1 MSVYESMN
9 AGMCVRQPSGR
20 LLFRWLIVFLAGT
33 AISGAL
39 ALAPRVL
46 AADVVVVD
54 VVAVAEGYRASKL
67 QGVKVVNSQNEKIGE
82 LDDLIVGKDRVLF
95 AIIQVGGFLGIGSY
109 FVAVPY
115 NSLQISDNG
124 ARITLPGATK
134 EQVKRMPE
142 FKYK

>member
-1 MSVYESMN
+1 MSLYESMN
-9 AGMCVRQPSGR
+9 AGMRVRPPSTR
-20 LLFRWLIVFLAGT
+20 LLLRWPIVLLAGT
-33 AISGAL
+33 ALSGAIT
-39 ALAPRVL
+39 PRAL

-67 QGVKVVNSQNEKIGE
+67 RGMKVVNSQSDKIGD
-82 LDDLIVGKDRVLF
+82 LDDLIIGRDRVLF
-95 AIIQVGGFLGIGSY
+95 AIIQIGGFLGIGSY

-134 EQVKRMPE
+134 EELKRMPE

>member
-9 AGMCVRQPSGR
+9 AGVRVRQPSSR
-20 LLFRWLIVFLAGT
+20 PLFRWLIVFLAGS
-33 AISGAL
+33 AISGAI
-39 ALAPRVL
+39 APRAL
-46 AADVVVVD
+46 GADVVVVD

-67 QGVKVVNSQNEKIGE
+67 RGTKVINSQNEKIGE